1 MNEAIAITV
10 VNAVISISLFIG
22 IYKNKI
28 DNMQKM
34 IDKYNN
40 LENRITR
47 LEEKINFVIEKLK

>member
-28 DNMQKM
+28 DIFTKILSQKDSFSFNIQSM
-34 IDKYNN
+34 IRYVGK
-40 LENRITR
+40 
-47 LEEKINFVIEKLK
+47 KK